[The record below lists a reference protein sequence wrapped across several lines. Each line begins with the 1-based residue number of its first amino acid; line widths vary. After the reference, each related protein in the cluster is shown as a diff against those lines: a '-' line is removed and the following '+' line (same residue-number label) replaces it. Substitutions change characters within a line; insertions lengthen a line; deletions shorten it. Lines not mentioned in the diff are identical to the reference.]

1 MAAIRLATTCAQIEM
16 AVRDVP
22 AACRAFEELLGAV
35 PIEQEVVKRITGVVL
50 DIDHRWCGDA
60 MFQFCSPLVDDVPA
74 RHELDRIGPCVTN
87 LNFFVEDVEETVRL
101 LTGAGATIRLRW
113 RTSRGSW
120 TRFLGEGNVRD
131 TFADGYFLGTR
142 HLFGFDFETT
152 EPMWHDL
159 ARQHYFC
166 PSFTEP
172 SPLVTTGV
180 DRLARLRVL
189 VEDLDHYLGNLT
201 TLIDARDRT
210 GVTGHRTDAN
220 GRAARISLRGLE
232 LEYLEPAP
240 DTSEHERLARRG
252 AGIDTVVFAVAD
264 LDGRATHHM
273 ATTDVLGFDI
283 QLVASP

>member
-16 AVRDVP
+16 AVPDVHE
-22 AACRAFEELLGAV
+22 ACRAFEELLGAA
-35 PIEQEVVKRITGVVL
+35 PIEQEVVRRITGVVL

-101 LTGAGATIRLRW
+101 LTDAGATIRLSW

-159 ARQHYFC
+159 AKQHYFC

-172 SPLVTTGV
+172 SPPVTTGV
-180 DRLARLRVL
+180 DRLVRLRVL
-189 VEDLDHYLGNLT
+189 VEDLDRYLGNLT
-201 TLIDARDRT
+201 TLIDPRDRT
-210 GVTGHRTDAN
+210 GVTGHRTDAT
-220 GRAARISLRGLE
+220 GRAARIALRGLE
-232 LEYLEPAP
+232 LEYLQPAP
-240 DTSEHERLARRG
+240 GTPEHERLARRG
-252 AGIDTVVFAVAD
+252 AGIDTAVFGVAD
-264 LDGRATHHM
+264 LAGWPSHHM
-273 ATTDVLGFDI
+273 DTTDVLGFDI
-283 QLVASP
+283 ELVVSP